1 MAHSD
6 GHITSP
12 VSFADVNATLG
23 TSHTDLFTMCMDN
36 RINMWS
42 AYKPIYSS
50 KIGLLTDA
58 DFSGQG
64 HVVSGYKTG
73 GGIKKQVKTGSAYK
87 SDITTDGVPNPS
99 VSPVWA
105 WDKPQNDGICAA
117 RLADFNNYYHYAARI
132 FRITNIFGNINYFFL
147 PSSDVAAGLV
157 VAFDMSFVSGHM
169 TPAKLF
175 GDCWSTFYPAVIISS
190 GGSDKLNYVKSAPN
204 PISAYTGS
212 SGVTI
217 KVDTRIFMN
226 KMKADWSAKH
236 SGSAYANFP
245 FRNGDKWTA
254 TLVLIDGYF
263 DGGEN
268 DGSYKL
274 GTGNNIVRLEYESP
288 SGTTHVDR
296 RTLPVK
302 QSKFTNIEWMK
313 MTVTITRVGIQ
324 SGNEVYTLSSISV
337 KAKMLKTNTVSFVIN
352 ASLSTPQGS
361 VSVSGVS
368 DPSNIQN
375 YSQLQFSGQTG
386 EITKSL
392 TYNATTYYVPQSAT
406 VGNKLCN
413 GSLAFHATEGDFT
426 GTFSFDIT
434 TQSYQYSKEIQ
445 LL

>member
-1 MAHSD
+1 MAHSS

-12 VSFADVNATLG
+12 VSFTDVNATLG

-36 RINMWS
+36 NINMWS

-73 GGIKKQVKTGSAYK
+73 GGIKKVVKTGTTYK
-87 SDITTDGVPNPS
+87 SDIGTDGD
-99 VSPVWA
+99 VSNAVWA
-105 WDKPQNDGICAA
+105 YDKPVQDGICAA
-117 RLADFNNYYHYAARI
+117 RLADFNNYYHNAARI
-132 FRITNIFGNINYFFL
+132 FRITNIFGNISYFFL
-147 PSSDVAAGLV
+147 PSSDAAAGLV

-190 GGSDKLNYVKSAPN
+190 GGDDKLNYVKSAPN
-204 PISAYTGS
+204 PISAYTN
-212 SGVTI
+212 SGCTI

-226 KMKADWSAKH
+226 KMKADWSAIH
-236 SGSAYANFP
+236 PGSAYARFP
-245 FRNGDKWTA
+245 FRDGDKWTA

-313 MTVTITRVGIQ
+313 MTVTITRQGIQ

-337 KAKMLKTNTVSFVIN
+337 KAKMLNTNTVSFVIN

-361 VSVSGVS
+361 VSVPGVS
-368 DPSNIQN
+368 DPSDIQN
-375 YSQLQFSGQTG
+375 YSQLTFSGQTG

-392 TYNATTYYVPQSAT
+392 VYSATTYYVPQSAT

-413 GSLAFHATEGDFT
+413 GSLTFHATEGDFT

-434 TQSYQYSKEIQ
+434 SQSYQYEKEIQ

>member
-23 TSHTDLFTMCMDN
+23 TSHTDLFALCTDN
-36 RINMWS
+36 NVNMWS
-42 AYKPIYSS
+42 AYKPIYSA
-50 KIGLLTDA
+50 KVGILTDA
-58 DFSGQG
+58 DFSGSA
-64 HVVSGYKTG
+64 HTISGYKTG
-73 GGIKKQVKTGSAYK
+73 GGILKVVKTGSTYK
-87 SDITTDGVPNPS
+87 SDIGTDGA
-99 VSPVWA
+99 VSNAVWT
-105 WDKPQNDGICAA
+105 WDKPIQDGVCAA
-117 RLADFNNYYHYAARI
+117 RLHDYNNYYHGAARI

-147 PSSDVAAGLV
+147 PSSDAAAGLV
-157 VAFDMSFVSGHM
+157 VAFDMSFVSGQM

-175 GDCWSTFYPAVIISS
+175 GDCFSTFYPAVIISS

-217 KVDTRIFMN
+217 KVDTRVFMN
-226 KMKADWSAKH
+226 KMKSDWSAVH

-245 FRNGDKWTA
+245 FRDGDKWTA

-274 GTGNNIVRLEYESP
+274 GTGNNIVRLEYQSP
-288 SGTTHVDR
+288 SGDTHVDR
-296 RTLPVK
+296 KTLPVK

-313 MTVTITRVGIQ
+313 MTVTITRQGIQ
-324 SGNEVYTLSSISV
+324 SGNEVYALSSISV
-337 KAKMLKTNTVSFVIN
+337 KAKMLNTNTVSFVVN

-375 YSQLQFSGQTG
+375 YSQLTFSGQTG

-392 TYNATTYYVPQSAT
+392 NYNATTYYVPQSAT

-413 GSLAFHATEGDFT
+413 GSLKFHATEGDFT

-434 TQSYQYSKEIQ
+434 SQSYQYEKEIQ